1 MHCCTWR
8 HTLLHDMRRSTICY
22 VFCLV
27 MICARRSHANQQ
39 QTMHVAQLQCSRVT
53 AHLASHTAADQ
64 SSLPTA
70 AAGFRN
76 FFPKGLKPSGG
87 GSGSSSSGG
96 AGKAPPNGGS
106 NGAADGG
113 GGSNGQPEMN
123 VNANLMGAT
132 LLLGV
137 MLLYQVQGGQ
147 TLVACSCSEKH
158 QAVPAAAAKAPPVCH
173 ACLARGGVCSK
184 EIPSSHLYTHII
196 CRCVCCC
203 CCCFCCA
210 VVLARPFQPGCLT
223 LRRAAPDTHLH
234 PPPPP
239 DSPAPLAQPA
249 RLLHLTF
256 PLCCPVQ
263 ATLSPGPR
271 SQEISFQEF
280 QTALLAKGQVCAHP
294 QAAAALYCT
303 SIAASCAMHPT
314 HHDLALYR
322 LLYCLLHCHKP
333 GADVA

>member
-39 QTMHVAQLQCSRVT
+39 HTMHVAQLQCSRAT

-64 SSLPTA
+64 SSLPIP

-113 GGSNGQPEMN
+113 SGSNGQPEMN

-137 MLLYQVQGGQ
+137 MLLYQVQGGR
-147 TLVACSCSEKH
+147 TLVAFVLAPKH
-158 QAVPAAAAKAPPVCH
+158 TRRCLLPLLRPLQCVMPALRAARCMARKSPAATLH
-173 ACLARGGVCSK
+173 
-184 EIPSSHLYTHII
+184 THII

-203 CCCFCCA
+203 CCCRCCA

-223 LRRAAPDTHLH
+223 LRHAAPDTHLH
-234 PPPPP
+234 PPP

-249 RLLHLTF
+249 RLPYLTL
-256 PLCCPVQ
+256 PLCCAV
-263 ATLSPGPR
+263 L
-271 SQEISFQEF
+271 
-280 QTALLAKGQVCAHP
+280 
-294 QAAAALYCT
+294 
-303 SIAASCAMHPT
+303 SCAGHFVT
-314 HHDLALYR
+314 GTTL
-322 LLYCLLHCHKP
+322 P
-333 GADVA
+333 GD